1 MTIVWPCPLSV
12 DAYAAAG
19 RDIEVPRP
27 RCPSCS
33 QPMGFWG
40 FYTRYL
46 RAGEVVR
53 LLVRRMRCLRCR
65 CSHAVLP
72 DFVAKRRLDGLEVI
86 GQAIEALA
94 AGTGARPVAERTG
107 VPHTTVRDWRRRV
120 AARCELLTGGFLA
133 ATVALGDLVPRQI
146 ASGPA
151 GLLVAIDAASRAAR
165 RRLGAAGSRWRVA
178 NRIVGG
184 ELCTTNTD
192 PPWAAG

>member
-1 MTIVWPCPLSV
+1 
-12 DAYAAAG
+12 
-19 RDIEVPRP
+19 
-27 RCPSCS
+27 
-33 QPMGFWG
+33 MGLWG

-46 RAGEVVR
+46 RVGEVVR
-53 LLVRRMRCLRCR
+53 LLVRRMRCARCR

-72 DFVAKRRLDGLEVI
+72 DFVAKGRLDGIEVI

-94 AGTGARPVAERTG
+94 AGTGARPVAERAG
-107 VPHTTVRDWRRRV
+107 VPHTTVRDWRRRM
-120 AARCELLTGGFLA
+120 AARCERLTGGFLA

-146 ASGPA
+146 ASGPG
-151 GLLVAIDAASRAAR
+151 GLLVAIDAACRAAH

-178 NRIVGG
+178 NRIVGA